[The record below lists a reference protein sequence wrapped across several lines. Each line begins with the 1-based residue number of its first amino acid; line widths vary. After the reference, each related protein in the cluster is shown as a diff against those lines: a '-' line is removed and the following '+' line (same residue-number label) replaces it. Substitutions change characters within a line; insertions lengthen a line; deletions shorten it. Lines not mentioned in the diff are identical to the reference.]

1 MKSVKKVELDNAR
14 WLKRMALFN
23 KATNILITDSWKGL
37 IHVCDLNGNLLKS
50 VNPGCL
56 ELPLG
61 ICVASRKNKEEEIYV
76 YDRKAAA
83 LFVFS
88 CGFQFIKTIGEN
100 LKSVSNITIDFE
112 SNILYCVHR
121 TYNVVTLW
129 NVNDGKL
136 IKEFEIEEPKHL
148 KISESKIYILSLS
161 VCDSEKRKIV
171 KTKRDSYINVLDR
184 FSLKIIHKIQFD
196 DWFHPYS
203 LHLSSDSNIYTIA
216 WEFNKSELY
225 SKNKF
230 LFIIDS
236 KNYEIQRKIELCDF
250 QNFRD
255 RLYANNKLI
264 LCEVDGKWKE
274 LSIIEFD

>member
-1 MKSVKKVELDNAR
+1 M
-14 WLKRMALFN
+14 
-23 KATNILITDSWKGL
+23 
-37 IHVCDLNGNLLKS
+37 
-50 VNPGCL
+50 
-56 ELPLG
+56 
-61 ICVASRKNKEEEIYV
+61 
-76 YDRKAAA
+76 
-83 LFVFS
+83 
-88 CGFQFIKTIGEN
+88 
-100 LKSVSNITIDFE
+100 
-112 SNILYCVHR
+112 
-121 TYNVVTLW
+121 
-129 NVNDGKL
+129 
-136 IKEFEIEEPKHL
+136 
-148 KISESKIYILSLS
+148 SLS
-161 VCDSEKRKIV
+161 VCDSEKRIVV

-216 WEFNKSELY
+216 WEFNKNELY

-255 RLYANNKLI
+255 ALYANNKLI